1 MWNWYIGPVAYGR
14 FLARVFDTR
23 GRDWRTVPIS
33 ANRQPAMVA
42 YNRQHDRYQLHT
54 LQVFTVER
62 GAIVRTTVYQDP
74 DVFALFD
81 LPEILR

>member
-1 MWNWYIGPVAYGR
+1 M
-14 FLARVFDTR
+14 ARVFDMR

-42 YNRQHDRYQLHT
+42 YSRQGEQYQLHT
-54 LQVFTVER
+54 LQVFTVEE

-74 DVFALFD
+74 EVFDIFE
-81 LPEILR
+81 LPKILP